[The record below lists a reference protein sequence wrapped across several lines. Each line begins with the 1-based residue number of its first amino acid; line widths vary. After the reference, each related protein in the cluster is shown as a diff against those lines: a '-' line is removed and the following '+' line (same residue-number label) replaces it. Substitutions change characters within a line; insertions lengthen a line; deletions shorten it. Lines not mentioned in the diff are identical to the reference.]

1 MASGFGLS
9 GGTSRC
15 FVYWQEFSKCYT
27 KTDFPQECQPQVDD
41 YLECLHHTKEIE
53 RAKTVRAE
61 FVKKST
67 QATKEGRILGDTLAD
82 GGFVGIGLIPR
93 SPPDAAEK

>member
-1 MASGFGLS
+1 M
-9 GGTSRC
+9 
-15 FVYWQEFSKCYT
+15 
-27 KTDFPQECQPQVDD
+27 
-41 YLECLHHTKEIE
+41 
-53 RAKTVRAE
+53 RAE